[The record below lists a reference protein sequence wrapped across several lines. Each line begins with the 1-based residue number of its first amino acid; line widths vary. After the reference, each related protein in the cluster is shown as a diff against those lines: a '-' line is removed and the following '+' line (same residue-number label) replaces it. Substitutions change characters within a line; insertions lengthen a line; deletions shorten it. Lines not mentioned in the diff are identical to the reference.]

1 MKFIEKGTAN
11 HSFKI
16 NIFGIKVR
24 FRNRLAFQNNKIL
37 LIDEKGNETR
47 VEKIN
52 GLKVDFRGA
61 NSVIRIHKPCPK
73 FENTT
78 ITCGDNVCV
87 SIGGSKHRIAN
98 SHICATASESNINI
112 GKNNFIRGIFIAS
125 TDKSGI
131 SVNIGDDC
139 LIANGVRLLTTDFH
153 TVIDN
158 ETKQVLNP
166 PEDINIGNH
175 CWLCEDVTI
184 KKGVKLPKDT
194 IVASKAYV
202 TKSFEKTNTIIGGI
216 PASIIK
222 DKNTSWSVLPYWQY
236 VESLKST

>member
-16 NIFGIKVR
+16 NIFGIKIR

-37 LIDEKGNETR
+37 LINEKGIEKS

-52 GLKVDFRGA
+52 GLKVNFLGA
-61 NSVIRIHKPCPK
+61 NSVVRIYEPCPK

-78 ITCGDNVCV
+78 ITCGDNVNV
-87 SIGGSKHRIAN
+87 SIGASQHRIAN
-98 SHICATASESNINI
+98 SNIHATASFSNISI
-112 GKNNFIRGIFIAS
+112 GKNNFIRGFFVAS

-139 LIANGVRLLTTDFH
+139 LIASGVKLLTTDFH

-166 PEDINIGNH
+166 PADITIGNH
-175 CWLCEDVTI
+175 CWICEDVTI
-184 KKGVKLPKDT
+184 TKGVKLPNDT
-194 IVASKAYV
+194 IVAAKAYV
-202 TKSFEKTNTIIGGI
+202 TKSFEKPNIIIGGI
-216 PASIIK
+216 PAKIIK

>member
-11 HSFKI
+11 HSFRI
-16 NIFGIKVR
+16 NIFGIKIR
-24 FRNRLAFQNNKIL
+24 FRNRFDFKNNRIL
-37 LIDEKGNETR
+37 LIDENGF
-47 VEKIN
+47 EKQVKKIK
-52 GLKVDFRGA
+52 GLKVIFVGT
-61 NSVIRIHKPCPK
+61 NSVIRINKPCPK

-87 SIGGSKHRIAN
+87 TIGSSQHRIAN
-98 SHICATASESNINI
+98 SYINATAAESKINI

-139 LIANGVRLLTTDFH
+139 LIASGVRLLTTDFH

-184 KKGVKLPKDT
+184 KRGVKLPNDT

-202 TKSFEKTNTIIGGI
+202 TKSFEKSNTIIGGI

-222 DKNTSWSVLPYWQY
+222 DKNTSWTVLPYWQY
-236 VESLKST
+236 VQTLETT